1 MKCILMTVT
10 VSVGLLFGSLV
21 MAEEPQQA
29 APAQTQEEPAEV
41 IEIKAEKPSVNDRY
55 CLRETGTNIRNKG
68 KQRCHYSAGRSY
80 SREDIERTGS
90 IDIGQALERLDPSIS
105 VRRY

>member
-10 VSVGLLFGSLV
+10 VSIGLAFGSLA
-21 MAEEPQQA
+21 MAKEPQQA
-29 APAQTQEEPAEV
+29 PPLQSQEETAEV

-55 CLRETGTNIRNKG
+55 CLRETGTHIRSKA

>member
-10 VSVGLLFGSLV
+10 VSIGLAFGSLA
-21 MAEEPQQA
+21 MAEEPQQT
-29 APAQTQEEPAEV
+29 PPLQSQEETAEV
-41 IEIKAEKPSVNDRY
+41 IEIKAEKPNVNDRY
-55 CLRETGTNIRNKG
+55 CLREIGTRIRSKD

-80 SREDIERTGS
+80 SRDDIERTDS